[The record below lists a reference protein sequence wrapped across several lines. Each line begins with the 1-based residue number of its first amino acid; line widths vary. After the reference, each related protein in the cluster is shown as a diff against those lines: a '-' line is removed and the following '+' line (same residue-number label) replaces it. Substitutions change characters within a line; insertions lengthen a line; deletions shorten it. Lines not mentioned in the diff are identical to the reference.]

1 MTKKEYMR
9 KRERIMMEMEE
20 HIPSQETAIFFA
32 HKIADLEDKYRS
44 SKKGEK

>member
-1 MTKKEYMR
+1 MTKNEYLR

>member
-9 KRERIMMEMEE
+9 KRERIMIEMEE
-20 HIPSQETAIFFA
+20 HLPSQEVAIFFA